1 MAYRFVVKNPN
12 GGLLSRM
19 LKGGLEATAPGYD
32 QDEVLVA
39 VADEEVWADED
50 AWVRAI
56 EEHYACVFDDTTE

>member
-1 MAYRFVVKNPN
+1 MHYQFVGKNPN

-56 EEHYACVFDDTTE
+56 EEHYACVFDDAIN